1 VTANSDL
8 GPTNVS
14 WYPSI
19 GLLLSIAG
27 CAACA
32 TAAVIIR
39 RTPAQR

>member
-1 VTANSDL
+1 
-8 GPTNVS
+8 VS

-32 TAAVIIR
+32 VAAVIMR
-39 RTPAQR
+39 RTQRAPSAQ